1 MPTSATG
8 LLARLRDLDVKVW
21 VDGERLRV
29 NAPRDLLTEELRAEL
44 AEHKEGLIQLLG
56 AAPGATASPAP
67 HDGATAPLS
76 FSQQRLWFLDQLRP
90 NSPEYNIPG
99 AIRLVGRLERA
110 ALERTIATIVERH
123 EVLRTHFDMVAGTP
137 VQVIEPPRPFELAFQ
152 DLRHVPAA
160 ERESHAIQLLRA
172 EAARPFDLA
181 RAPLLRGTLYQLGEE
196 EHLLLCVIHHIVG
209 DGWSAVI
216 FVKELGALYGAFAAN
231 RPSPLPPLPMQY
243 ADYARQQQ
251 QWEASGTLE
260 RELDYWRR
268 QLGGLG
274 EALELP
280 IDHPRPAVQTTN
292 GALETMRFPADLMD
306 RVEALSRREGL
317 TPFMTLLAA
326 FATLLARYS
335 GQDDIVVGTPIANRQ
350 RVEVE
355 PLIGFFANTLVLRT
369 DLSGDPTFRELAQR
383 VREVALG
390 AYAHQEVPFE
400 RIVEAV
406 HPVRDMSRAPLFQVL
421 FALQNLPNEK
431 LRLPGLTLEQV
442 VLHSGAAQADISL
455 HVGRD
460 EVGYAMAF
468 EYNTDLFEGA
478 TIRALGHHFV
488 RLLEEVVRDPAQRVL
503 DIPILSDAER
513 RRLLVEWNATDT
525 ALPAGA
531 GIHELIAER
540 AAQTPDA
547 VAAVCDDRALSY
559 GELQAAARALATHLR
574 SLGVRPGTLVA
585 LCTERSLEML
595 VGLLGIL
602 NAGGAYVPL
611 DPAYPADR
619 LAFMLQD
626 AGCPVVVTQSHV
638 VGRLPSGGARVV
650 LLDDDSWRDGGSD
663 DPGAVSAGPD
673 DPAYVIFTS
682 GSTGK
687 PKGVQVPHRALLNLL
702 ASMAHVPGLGAED
715 VFLAVTTLS
724 FDIAGLELFLPLMVG
739 GHVVLA
745 SREAALDPGTLAALI
760 AAKGVTA
767 MQATPAT
774 WRLLSE
780 YGWQGPSNFK
790 ILCGGEALPPDLA
803 RMLVRGEAEVWNLYG
818 PTETTIWSTV
828 QRVTAGVGPVPIG
841 RPIANTRVYVLDR
854 RGAATPIGVPGELF
868 IGGQGVA
875 LGYLNRPEL
884 TAERFRPDPFAGE
897 PGARMYRTGDRVRW
911 RADGTLEYLGRLD
924 NQVKIRGFRVEL
936 GEIETVLS
944 RHPAVV
950 QAVAHVLPDTSG
962 TNRLVAYVVPAGAG
976 LPAPAE
982 LRSHLAAHLPE
993 YMVPSIFMPLNKI
1006 PLTPNGKVDRRR
1018 LPPPDAQRLMPEAA
1032 HVAPR
1037 NELERTVARVWCE
1050 ALGVPSVSVT
1060 DNFFDLGG
1068 HSLLIVKVHSE
1079 LSAALAHDLSI
1090 VEMFQYPTVRALA
1103 DRIADRASHP
1113 LLSVT

>member
-1 MPTSATG
+1 MPVSTTG

-29 NAPRDLLTEELRAEL
+29 NAPRDVLTAELRADL
-44 AEHKEGLIQLLG
+44 AEHKAALIQLLA
-56 AAPGATASPAP
+56 AAPGAVDAPAP
-67 HDGATAPLS
+67 PDGAAAPLT
-76 FSQQRLWFLDQLRP
+76 FSQRRLWFLDQLRP

-99 AIRLVGRLERA
+99 ATRLVGRLERA
-110 ALERTIATIVERH
+110 ALERAITTIIERH
-123 EVLRTHFDMVAGTP
+123 ATLRTHFETVAGTP
-137 VQVIEPPRPFELAFQ
+137 VQVIEPPRPFTLAFE
-152 DLRHVPAA
+152 DLRHLPAT
-160 ERESHAIQLLRA
+160 ERESHALDRLRA

-209 DGWSAVI
+209 DGWSAML
-216 FVKELGALYGAFAAN
+216 FVRELGALYGAFVEH

-251 QWEASGTLE
+251 QWQESGALE

-268 QLGGLG
+268 QLGALG
-274 EALELP
+274 DALELP
-280 IDHPRPAVQTTN
+280 TDHPRPPVQTAK
-292 GALETMRFPADLMD
+292 GALEKMPFPSELME
-306 RVEALSRREGL
+306 RIEALGRREGL

-326 FATLLARYS
+326 FATVLARYS

-369 DLSGDPTFRELAQR
+369 DLSGDPSFRELAQR

-406 HPVRDMSRAPLFQVL
+406 HPVRDMSRAPIFQVM

-431 LRLPGLTLEQV
+431 LRLPGLTLEPL

-460 EVGYAMAF
+460 VVGYAMAL
-468 EYNTDLFEGA
+468 EYNTDLFEA
-478 TIRALGHHFV
+478 PTIRALGDHFV
-488 RLLEEVVRDPAQRVL
+488 RLLAEVVRDPAQRVL

-513 RRLLVEWNATDT
+513 RRLLEEWNATDA

-540 AAQTPDA
+540 AARTPDA
-547 VAAVCDDRALSY
+547 VAAVCGNRALSY
-559 GELQAAARALATHLR
+559 GELQAAAGALAAHLR

-619 LAFMLQD
+619 LAFMLED
-626 AGCPVVVTQSHV
+626 AGCPVVVTQSPLM
-638 VGRLPSGGARVV
+638 GRVPCGTARVV
-650 LLDDDSWRDGGSD
+650 LLDDDGWRAGGPD
-663 DPGAVSAGPD
+663 DPGAAAAGPD

-702 ASMAHVPGLGAED
+702 ASMAQVPGLGADD
-715 VFLAVTTLS
+715 VLLAVTTLS

-739 GHVVLA
+739 GRVVLA
-745 SREAALDPGTLAALI
+745 SREDALDPARLMTLISAR
-760 AAKGVTA
+760 GVTA

-774 WRLLSE
+774 WRLLTE
-780 YGWQGPSNFK
+780 HGWHGPRGFK
-790 ILCGGEALPPDLA
+790 VLCGGEALPPDLA
-803 RMLVRGEAEVWNLYG
+803 QTLSSGEAEVWNVYG
-818 PTETTIWSTV
+818 PTETTIWSTI
-828 QRVTAGVGPVPIG
+828 QRITPGPGPVPIG
-841 RPIANTRVYVLDR
+841 RPIANTRVYVLDP
-854 RGAATPIGVPGELF
+854 RGAPTPTGVPGELF
-868 IGGQGVA
+868 IGGLGVA
-875 LGYLNRPEL
+875 LGYLNRPAL
-884 TAERFRPDPFAGE
+884 TAERFLPDPFVGA

-924 NQVKIRGFRVEL
+924 SQVKLRGFRVEL
-936 GEIETVLS
+936 GEIETILS
-944 RHPAVV
+944 RHPAVAR
-950 QAVAHVLPDTSG
+950 AVAHVVPDASG
-962 TNRLVAYVVPAGAG
+962 TNRLVAYVVPGGSG
-976 LPAPAE
+976 LPAPVE
-982 LRSHLAAHLPE
+982 LRNHLAAELPD
-993 YMVPSIFMPLNKI
+993 YMVPSLFMPLDAI

-1018 LPPPDAQRLMPEAA
+1018 LPPPDAQRLAPGAA
-1032 HVAPR
+1032 RAAPR
-1037 NELERTVARVWCE
+1037 NDLEQTVARVWCE
-1050 ALGVPSVSVT
+1050 ALGVPSVGVT

-1068 HSLLIVKVHSE
+1068 HSLLIVKVHTA
-1079 LSAALAHDLSI
+1079 LRAAVGHDLSI

-1103 DRIADRASHP
+1103 DRIAHRPPS
-1113 LLSVT
+1113 